1 MILIYTKKHFQFI
14 NSQRQQNPVK
24 STAERLL
31 EFERDGVLRRC
42 YPNMHV
48 LTLMNMIIPASTAVV
63 ERSFSLMNNLCT
75 PLRNFLNQVS
85 LESLMRICWEGKESY
100 PPEDLESL
108 VDRFRDM
115 KDRMLIL

>member
-1 MILIYTKKHFQFI
+1 MHF
-14 NSQRQQNPVK
+14 
-24 STAERLL
+24 
-31 EFERDGVLRRC
+31 
-42 YPNMHV
+42 

-75 PLRNFLNQVS
+75 PLRNSLNQVS
-85 LESLMRICWEGKESY
+85 LESLIIMRICREGKESY